1 MIEISVHEFK
11 DKLSKYLRLAGEGK
25 PVVITS
31 HKKPVAVL
39 NPITCVGQ
47 SNLQA
52 LLAAGKVKWNGKR
65 AHLDPH
71 RPVASIKGGSI
82 VDTVLEDRE

>member
-1 MIEISVHEFK
+1 MEISVHEFK
-11 DKLSKYLRLAGEGK
+11 DKLSQYLRLVGEGT

-31 HKKPVAVL
+31 HKKPVAVV
-39 NPITCVGQ
+39 NPITPAGE

-52 LLAAGKVKWNGKR
+52 LIATGKVKWSGTR
-65 AHLDPH
+65 AHIDPH
-71 RPVASIKGGSI
+71 RPVAAMKGGSI

>member
-1 MIEISVHEFK
+1 MMEISVHELK
-11 DKLSKYLRLAGEGK
+11 DKLSKYLRLVREGK

-39 NPITCVGQ
+39 NPVTPAEKLD
-47 SNLQA
+47 LQA
-52 LLAAGKVKWNGKR
+52 LLATGKARWSGRRPHIDPKR
-65 AHLDPH
+65 PA
-71 RPVASIKGGSI
+71 ASIKGGSI

>member
-1 MIEISVHEFK
+1 MMEISVHEFK
-11 DKLSKYLRLAGEGK
+11 DKLSKYLRLIGEGN

-31 HKKPVAVL
+31 HRKPVAVL
-39 NPITCVGQ
+39 NPVTCAGQ
-47 SNLQA
+47 PNLQA
-52 LLAAGKVKWNGKR
+52 LLAAGKIKWSGKR
-65 AHLDPH
+65 AHIDPH